1 MSVPIQPVSPHMLV
15 PLLDPRSKE
24 MAELL
29 AHPANA
35 SWTHLGR
42 NMLGSDV
49 WDNRCLPLWTGTDRA
64 QVSDASWLRQSRD
77 LLQPP
82 PSSPS
87 SPAHGGSG
95 VCDGR
100 LWREFCGMVGWDSGA
115 ADPAEEGQG
124 SDKKDVRP
132 RLSRESLKM
141 SSIAE
146 EEPEDSRRK
155 E

>member
-1 MSVPIQPVSPHMLV
+1 MSVPMQPVSPQMLV

-64 QVSDASWLRQSRD
+64 QVSDAGWLRQSRD
-77 LLQPP
+77 LLLQ
-82 PSSPS
+82 SSPS
-87 SPAHGGSG
+87 SPAHGGNG
-95 VCDGR
+95 VYGR
-100 LWREFCGMVGWDSGA
+100 LWHEFCGMVGWDSGA

-124 SDKKDVRP
+124 SDKMDVRP

-146 EEPEDSRRK
+146 EEPEDSKRK